1 MLARVADSLFW
12 MSRYIERAENTVRLL
27 DVNIQLLLESETQDE
42 DSIEAHWKPIL
53 LSLGDWELYLKLYP
67 ERNTHSVMD
76 FLTYDARNTSSI
88 WSCVTA
94 ARENARM
101 IRDQITNDMWAVIND
116 LYYFLKSQNA
126 EKIWWDGISEFHTR
140 IREFALLFQ
149 GVTESTYLHRVGY
162 QFINIGLTLERADK
176 TGRILDAK
184 HYMQLPATS
193 SEGGVADTAQWL
205 SVLRAC
211 GGLDAYHQV
220 YVMDVL
226 PEQVVE
232 FLVLSREFPRSILY
246 SLTRLQ
252 DFMHGIS
259 KCPSSHFS
267 NEAEQICGRLIMDL
281 NYMSIR
287 DIKMDKLHEL
297 LSRIQ
302 DQIAQIAIALNARY
316 MFFPI
321 VDSAEEILTQAQS

>member
-27 DVNIQLLLESETQDE
+27 DVNIQLLLESETRDE
-42 DSIEAHWKPIL
+42 DSSEKHWKPIL
-53 LSLGDWELYLKLYP
+53 LSLGDWDLYLKLYS
-67 ERNTHSVMD
+67 ERNTQSVMD
-76 FLTYDARNTSSI
+76 FMTYDARNPSSI
-88 WSCVTA
+88 WSCVTS

-101 IRDQITNDMWAVIND
+101 IRDQITNDMWTVIND
-116 LYYFLKSQNA
+116 LYHFLKSQNA
-126 EKIWWDGISEFHTR
+126 QKIWWDGITDFHTR

-149 GVTESTYLHRVGY
+149 GATESTFLHRVGY

-184 HYMQLPATS
+184 NYMQLPTTS
-193 SEGGVADTAQWL
+193 VEGGVADTSQWL
-205 SVLRAC
+205 SILRAC

-232 FLVLSREFPRSILY
+232 FLVLSREFPRSILF

-252 DFMHGIS
+252 SFMHAIS
-259 KCPSSHFS
+259 KCPGSHFS
-267 NEAEQICGRLIMDL
+267 NDAEQLCGRLIMDL

-287 DIKMDKLHEL
+287 DIKMEKLHEL
-297 LSRIQ
+297 LGRIE
-302 DQIAQIAIALNARY
+302 DQIAQIAIALNEHY

-321 VDSAEEILTQAQS
+321 VDSAEDSQTQS